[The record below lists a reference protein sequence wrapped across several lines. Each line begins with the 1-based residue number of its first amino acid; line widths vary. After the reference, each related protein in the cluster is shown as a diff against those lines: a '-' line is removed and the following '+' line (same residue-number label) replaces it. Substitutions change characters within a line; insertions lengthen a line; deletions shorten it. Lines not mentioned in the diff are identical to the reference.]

1 MLSKNIIN
9 TILIICCPFI
19 VLFALGTWQLFRLNW
34 KNNIIAKMNM
44 PAVKMEGGNIDD
56 FAYRKVVVE
65 GVLTGIDLY
74 IFAGMN
80 SYYILTPM
88 LLSSGEYI
96 LINKGLI
103 DKKQKGVNIKPK
115 KIIIN
120 GMLYCDSYKG
130 INKLIKNEA
139 KDDVWP
145 WLDAESI
152 SKDMEVNFSRCVVW
166 AIDKLSD
173 NLVLAMP
180 IKPRNYHMQYM
191 ITWYSLAFIWLIVCY
206 VKNKSNFV
214 VDPKHHK
221 ST

>member
-19 VLFALGTWQLFRLNW
+19 VLLALGTWQLFRLNW
-34 KNNIIAKMNM
+34 KNNIIAKMDM
-44 PAVKMEGGNIDD
+44 PVVKMKGGNIDD
-56 FAYRKVVVE
+56 FAYRKIVVE
-65 GVLTGIDLY
+65 GVLTSIDLY

-103 DKKQKGVNIKPK
+103 NKKQMRVNIKPK

-120 GMLYCDSYKG
+120 GMLYCDSYK
-130 INKLIKNEA
+130 NKLIKNKA

-152 SKDMEVNFSRCVVW
+152 SKDMGVSFNRCVVW
-166 AIDKLSD
+166 AADKLDD
-173 NLVLAMP
+173 NIAPATLP
-180 IKPRNYHMQYM
+180 KPRNYHMQYM
-191 ITWYSLAFIWLIVCY
+191 ITWYSLALIWLIVCY
-206 VKNKSNFV
+206 VKNKSNFA